1 MVKKNM
7 LLAIFLTILAFTK
20 LSSQEYQNTW
30 ASLDTRPIPAWFEDA
45 KFGIFI
51 HWGVYSVPAWR
62 KLEPGLYASYAEW
75 YYARVMYNTSNGGKE
90 FHDKNYG
97 ENFEYRSFAPLF
109 KAELFNPTDWAGL
122 FKRSGAKYVV
132 LTTKHHDGYCLWPT
146 ESPYKKNWNVMDIGP
161 KRDLVGELTKAVKF
175 TGLKMGFYYSI
186 IEWESSRTHRT
197 NSGYYIPTKLVD
209 KYKIPENE
217 YVDKHLI
224 PQLKELVVNY
234 EPSLI
239 FSDGGEWDGSAE
251 YWKTKEFLAWL
262 YNDSSVKKEV
272 VVNDRFAKNMPGNH
286 GDYFSSEYKDMK
298 GADIN
303 HPWEESRGIGGSYGF
318 NRAENIDD
326 YNSSQELI
334 LELIDIVSR
343 GGNLLLNVG
352 PTADGRIPVIMQ
364 ERLID
369 IGLWLDVNGEAIYK
383 TRKTTVDRQKR
394 KNRHVYFTSKNKEL
408 FCIFTKWSDNIEI
421 DLLEGENIKN
431 ISMLGF
437 DGILKWKLDKSNRL
451 VILIPKL
458 TINEIP
464 CLYAWTIKIEFEG

>member
-1 MVKKNM
+1 
-7 LLAIFLTILAFTK
+7 
-20 LSSQEYQNTW
+20 
-30 ASLDTRPIPAWFEDA
+30 
-45 KFGIFI
+45 
-51 HWGVYSVPAWR
+51 
-62 KLEPGLYASYAEW
+62 
-75 YYARVMYNTSNGGKE
+75 
-90 FHDKNYG
+90 
-97 ENFEYRSFAPLF
+97 
-109 KAELFNPTDWAGL
+109 
-122 FKRSGAKYVV
+122 
-132 LTTKHHDGYCLWPT
+132 
-146 ESPYKKNWNVMDIGP
+146 
-161 KRDLVGELTKAVKF
+161 
-175 TGLKMGFYYSI
+175 MGFYYSI

-209 KYKIPENE
+209 KYKIPEKE
-217 YVDKHLI
+217 YVDMHLI

-239 FSDGGEWDGSAE
+239 FSDGGEWDGSEE

-262 YNDSSVKKEV
+262 YNNSPIKNEV

-298 GADIN
+298 GVDSN

-326 YNSSQELI
+326 YNSSQELL

-369 IGLWLDVNGEAIYK
+369 IGQWLGVNGEAIYE
-383 TRKTTVDRQKR
+383 TRKPSVDRQKR
-394 KNRHVYFTSKNKEL
+394 KHQQVYFTSKNKEL
-408 FCIFTKWSDNIEI
+408 FCIFTKWTDSIEI
-421 DLLEGENIKN
+421 DLLEGENVKD

-437 DGILKWKLDKSNRL
+437 DGTLKWKLAEGNRL

-464 CLYAWTIKIEFEG
+464 CRYAWTLKIEFE